1 MRQAVILAGGMGTR
15 LGPLTADTPKPL
27 LHVGGRP
34 FLEHLKGELA
44 RHGIRRLIL
53 LTGPHTTAFER
64 ALSTTAW
71 HDVDVELIADQPAA
85 GTAGALRYAE
95 HLLDSEFLMLNGDSF
110 FDFNLLDPFLGDG
123 TAKIALRKVEN
134 ADRYGHV
141 VLDEGRVTKFGE
153 KSTPGP
159 GLINAGVYC
168 LNRSV
173 LDWIGEGHVSLETD
187 VLPQLVAAGEVQ
199 GRIHDGPFIDIG
211 VPDDFE
217 RAQTLLPKWQR
228 RPAAFLDRDG
238 IVNHDTGYVWHKDDY
253 RWMEG
258 IEAAIKR
265 LNDLGYYVFIVT
277 NQAGVS
283 RGLYETADIENLHAY
298 INETLMQ
305 HGAHIDAFYY
315 CPFHPDFG
323 GDRYQEFRDWR
334 KPKPG
339 MLLRAMEEWPV
350 DLSRSFMIGD
360 KQSDIQAGDAA
371 GVPTL
376 KLFLEGDIREAL
388 AEAAPPWRPKVA
400 I

>member
-27 LHVGGRP
+27 LQVGGRP

-53 LTGPHTTAFER
+53 LTGPNTAAFER

-95 HLLDSEFLMLNGDSF
+95 HLLDPEFLMLNGDSF
-110 FDFNLLDPFLGDG
+110 FDFNLLDPFIGDG

-141 VLDEGRVTKFGE
+141 VLDEGRVTQFGE

-173 LDWIGEGHVSLETD
+173 LDWIGDGHVSLETD

-217 RAQTLLPKWQR
+217 RARHFFRNGNGAQPPSSTVTESSITIPVTSGTKTTTGGWKVSR
-228 RPAAFLDRDG
+228 R
-238 IVNHDTGYVWHKDDY
+238 
-253 RWMEG
+253 
-258 IEAAIKR
+258 R
-265 LNDLGYYVFIVT
+265 LNGSTISAITSLSLPTKPASPAVFTRRRISKT
-277 NQAGVS
+277 YTPIS
-283 RGLYETADIENLHAY
+283 T
-298 INETLMQ
+298 
-305 HGAHIDAFYY
+305 
-315 CPFHPDFG
+315 
-323 GDRYQEFRDWR
+323 
-334 KPKPG
+334 KP
-339 MLLRAMEEWPV
+339 
-350 DLSRSFMIGD
+350 
-360 KQSDIQAGDAA
+360 
-371 GVPTL
+371 
-376 KLFLEGDIREAL
+376 
-388 AEAAPPWRPKVA
+388 
-400 I
+400 